1 MLKDV
6 KIGRPKRLEW
16 EQIVDKDFL
25 FLIFFENVFQAF
37 QISNLIREY
46 IEVLRTGVGSNM
58 NGDIRHVAQL
68 TGLTGEVT
76 DQHYNNHSVLHKTT
90 EAYG

>member
-1 MLKDV
+1 
-6 KIGRPKRLEW
+6 
-16 EQIVDKDFL
+16 
-25 FLIFFENVFQAF
+25 
-37 QISNLIREY
+37 
-46 IEVLRTGVGSNM
+46 M